1 MDERYP
7 LPHALTRMRPAVVG
21 ARTTLQQPS
30 YDCESGRRQPTSG
43 PLALSPTLDDAT
55 PDNGSAARAMGEG
68 GLPRSQIDVFT
79 APRRESAYLRVAPL
93 SHVVFREVEC
103 RAVAAIGAIQ
113 RPALDLGCGTGQFA
127 RCALQGTL
135 DAGVDLSA
143 RCAARAR
150 RTGRYARVVVADA
163 AELPFE
169 DGEFQTVLS
178 VSVLEHMRRP
188 RQVIAEAYRVLR
200 PGGRLVA
207 TITLADMHQ
216 HLFYPAVLR
225 RLRLG
230 WLGRA
235 YVRAQDWAFTHRT
248 LLSADEWQD
257 ILWEAGFKP
266 IECRRILSPRAVRTW
281 DALLP
286 LALPYW
292 LLRPLGV
299 PTILNTRWRTAWA
312 RRRLASLERDEE
324 AAADD
329 GAVLLVVAER
339 PED

>member
-1 MDERYP
+1 M
-7 LPHALTRMRPAVVG
+7 ALASQVQGAKPSIISNAG
-21 ARTTLQQPS
+21 ARNCQATTGDVLTAYLAVSPS
-30 YDCESGRRQPTSG
+30 AHAVFRTAEAC
-43 PLALSPTLDDAT
+43 ALSDGLE
-55 PDNGSAARAMGEG
+55 AA
-68 GLPRSQIDVFT
+68 PPI
-79 APRRESAYLRVAPL
+79 
-93 SHVVFREVEC
+93 
-103 RAVAAIGAIQ
+103 
-113 RPALDLGCGTGQFA
+113 LDLGCGAGEFA
-127 RCALQGTL
+127 RCALRGTL
-135 DAGVDLSA
+135 AAGIDLS
-143 RCAARAR
+143 RRQAARAR

-178 VSVLEHMRRP
+178 VSALEHMRRP

-207 TITLADMHQ
+207 TITLADLHE
-216 HLFYPAVLR
+216 HLFYPGALR
-225 RLRLG
+225 QMRLG

-235 YVRAQDWAFTHRT
+235 YSRAQDWAFRHRT
-248 LLSADEWQD
+248 LPTADQWQD

-286 LALPYW
+286 LALPCW

-299 PTILNTRWRTAWA
+299 PTVLNARWRTAWA
-312 RRRLASLERDEE
+312 RRLLASLERDEE

-329 GAVLLVVAER
+329 GAVLFVVAER
-339 PED
+339 PDE